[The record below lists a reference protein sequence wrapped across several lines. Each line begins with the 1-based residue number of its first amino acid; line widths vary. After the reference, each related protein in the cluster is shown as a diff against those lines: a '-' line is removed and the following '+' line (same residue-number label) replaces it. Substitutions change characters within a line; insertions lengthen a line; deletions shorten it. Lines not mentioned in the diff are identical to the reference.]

1 MKKFELL
8 RYIKKFSVFILLF
21 AMLGSC
27 FIYKYSVDHQQY
39 TAAVNLSYTNDGI
52 VDGYT
57 PDGHP
62 LDVTEIYS
70 STVVAQALEMLDI
83 SESPDAVRSR
93 CSVTPVIPEEQQLI
107 NEALYDKGEESEYF
121 PDEYTV
127 KLVVGGDKG
136 EAYARNVLDAI
147 IQSYCMFYTEKY
159 VEHRLSLNSSSD
171 LLDKGYDYYE
181 CIIML
186 EYDTQEMLDYLSA
199 KKNDHPD
206 FRSSATGYTYTDL
219 YEIYNDLKKYE
230 IPSLYAQVIDGPQS
244 KNGELIKKALSD
256 QIKESERMETV
267 KIERRDYLKK
277 LIDNFSAQNK
287 KIMDYHYRDQVG
299 ESSSTDYILKDV
311 EDNLHTG
318 DVETTYDTLILEYIE
333 LDKQIKAEAIRRDNQ
348 KYFLSIFQNVDARG
362 SGSAQSHQAMEDA
375 INKYEQ
381 ALTRYYQI
389 VNETSKEFNRSLS
402 ADYLKMESSIH
413 VSQAINVKIYV
424 ALAVL
429 FFLIVG
435 VIGAIVLGRA
445 GDMIDYFL
453 YVDKKTGLANRQSC
467 DNFIDAKSKAL
478 LLDNNT
484 CMVFR
489 FTRLAELSQ
498 KYGYAVGNNVLK
510 DFAGLLAAMDENGR
524 NVFHNDAGMF
534 IAFFEQCNS
543 KKAEI
548 ILKILGDQVGEYNR
562 LNPDYAITYSSAYST
577 TTDEGIYE
585 IRKLLSSAIKKL
597 NTAGQT
603 PEKKPEPAPSVIE
616 ERTDTAEKV
625 MEEKADT
632 PESAMEEK
640 DDTAES
646 TIEEKADT
654 AESVSEEKAEPAQSA
669 SEEKAAPAQSV
680 SVEKAAPAETVIEEK
695 AAPAQSAEEKKRIL
709 PNVQLMKNL
718 IPSNAQ
724 LGKKLTRL
732 KAQLKKNLTR
742 PKP

>member
-8 RYIKKFSVFILLF
+8 RYIKKFSVFILLL
-21 AMLGSC
+21 AMLGS
-27 FIYKYSVDHQQY
+27 FSIYKYSVNHQQY
-39 TAAVNLSYTNDGI
+39 TASVNISYTNDAI
-52 VDGYT
+52 VNGYT
-57 PDGHP
+57 PDGFP

-83 SESPDAVRSR
+83 HESPDSVRSR
-93 CSVTPVIPEEQQLI
+93 CSVTPVIPEAQQLI

-127 KLVVGGDKG
+127 RLVVGGDKG
-136 EAYARNVLDAI
+136 AAYARNVLDAI
-147 IQSYCMFYTEKY
+147 IQSYCLFYTEKH
-159 VEHRLSLNSSSD
+159 VERRLSLNSSSN

-181 CIIML
+181 SIFML
-186 EYDTQEMLDYLSA
+186 ENDTNEMLDYLTG
-199 KKNDHPD
+199 KMNDHPD
-206 FRSSATGYTYTDL
+206 FRSSATGYSYQDLHEL
-219 YEIYNDLKKYE
+219 YEDWKKYV
-230 IPSLYAQVIDGPQS
+230 IPGLYAQVIDGPQS
-244 KNGELIKKALSD
+244 KNGEIIRKTLSD
-256 QIKESERMETV
+256 QIKESERMEAV
-267 KIERRDYLKK
+267 KVERRDYLKK
-277 LIDNFSAQNK
+277 LIDNFSDQNK
-287 KIMDYHYRDQVG
+287 KIMDYHYRDQIG

-311 EDNLHTG
+311 EEHLHTG
-318 DVETTYDTLILEYIE
+318 DVETTYDSLILEYIE
-333 LDKQIKAEAIRRDNQ
+333 LDKQIKGEAIRRDN
-348 KYFLSIFQNVDARG
+348 KKFFLNIFQNVDASG
-362 SGSAQSHQAMEDA
+362 SGTPQSHQEMEDA

-381 ALTRYYQI
+381 TLAKYYQI
-389 VNETSKEFNRSLS
+389 VNETSKEYNRSLS

-413 VSQAINVKIYV
+413 VVQSINVKIYV

-489 FTRLAELSQ
+489 FTRLAELSH

-510 DFAGLLAAMDENGR
+510 DFAGLLGAMDENGR

-548 ILKILGDQVGEYNR
+548 ILKILSDQVGEYNR
-562 LNPDYAITYSSAYST
+562 LNPDYAITYLCAYST

-585 IRKLLSSAIKKL
+585 IRKLLSSAIRKL
-597 NTAGQT
+597 NTITQA
-603 PEKKPEPAPSVIE
+603 PEKKPDTVQAVIE
-616 ERTDTAEKV
+616 ER
-625 MEEKADT
+625 
-632 PESAMEEK
+632 
-640 DDTAES
+640 
-646 TIEEKADT
+646 ADT
-654 AESVSEEKAEPAQSA
+654 AESASEKTPEPTESASEKKTEPTESASGKTPEPTESASEKKTEPAESASGKKSEPVQSVGKEKPGPAQSTDG
-669 SEEKAAPAQSV
+669 EKRSLPKAQ
-680 SVEKAAPAETVIEEK
+680 I
-695 AAPAQSAEEKKRIL
+695 KKG
-709 PNVQLMKNL
+709 L
-718 IPSNAQ
+718 I
-724 LGKKLTRL
+724 RL
-732 KAQLKKNLTR
+732 KAQLKKRLTR

>member
-21 AMLGSC
+21 AILGSC
-27 FIYKYSVDHQQY
+27 TIYKYSVNNQQY
-39 TAAVNLSYTNDGI
+39 TATVNISYTNDGI
-52 VDGYT
+52 VNGYT
-57 PDGHP
+57 PDGTA

-70 STVVAQALEMLDI
+70 STVIAQALEMLGI
-83 SESPDAVRSR
+83 SESPDSIRSR

-127 KLVVGGDKG
+127 KLVVDGERG

-147 IQSYCMFYTEKY
+147 IQSYCLFYTEKY

-171 LLDKGYDYYE
+171 LLAKGYDYYE
-181 CIIML
+181 CIVML
-186 EYDTQEMLDYLSA
+186 EYDTQEMLDYLAA
-199 KKNDHPD
+199 KKTNFPD
-206 FRSSATGYTYTDL
+206 FRSSETGYSYTDL
-219 YEIYNDLKKYE
+219 YEIYDDWRRYE

-244 KNGELIKKALSD
+244 KNGEIIKKTLSD
-256 QIKESERMETV
+256 QIKESERLEKV
-267 KIERRDYLKK
+267 KVERRDYLKK
-277 LIDNFSAQNK
+277 LIDNFSDQNK

-333 LDKQIKAEAIRRDNQ
+333 LDKQIKAEAIRRDN
-348 KYFLSIFQNVDARG
+348 KKFILSTFQNVDARG
-362 SGSAQSHQAMEDA
+362 SGTLQSHQAMEDA
-375 INKYEQ
+375 ISKYEQ
-381 ALTRYYQI
+381 TLAKYYQI
-389 VNETSKEFNRSLS
+389 INETSKEFNRSLS

-413 VSQAINVKIYV
+413 VAQAINVKTYV
-424 ALAVL
+424 ALAMM
-429 FFLIVG
+429 FFLVVG

-453 YVDKKTGLANRQSC
+453 YIDKKTGLANRQSC

-498 KYGYAVGNNVLK
+498 KYGYAVGNNVLR

-548 ILKILGDQVGEYNR
+548 ILKILDDQISEYNR
-562 LNPDYAITYSSAYST
+562 LNPDYAITYHCAYST

-597 NTAGQT
+597 NTVNKA
-603 PEKKPEPAPSVIE
+603 PEKKADPVESIKE
-616 ERTDTAEKV
+616 E
-625 MEEKADT
+625 
-632 PESAMEEK
+632 
-640 DDTAES
+640 
-646 TIEEKADT
+646 
-654 AESVSEEKAEPAQSA
+654 
-669 SEEKAAPAQSV
+669 
-680 SVEKAAPAETVIEEK
+680 
-695 AAPAQSAEEKKRIL
+695 
-709 PNVQLMKNL
+709 
-718 IPSNAQ
+718 
-724 LGKKLTRL
+724 
-732 KAQLKKNLTR
+732 
-742 PKP
+742 